1 MWLFPPKEPPLVRN
15 TIIVRLEQDRRY
27 GLLLN
32 GTPYSVELNGRKRA
46 VRFRSRRMALAY
58 ARLYSFLLNVAGQ

>member
-1 MWLFPPKEPPLVRN
+1 VQN
-15 TIIVRLEQDRRY
+15 TITVTLRKDGRY

-32 GTPYSVELNGRKRA
+32 GTAYTVELNGHKRA

-58 ARLYSFLLNVAGQ
+58 ARLYRFLLNVAAQ

>member
-1 MWLFPPKEPPLVRN
+1 MRN
-15 TIIVRLEQDRRY
+15 TFTIRLEQDGRY

-32 GTPYSVELNGRKRA
+32 GTPYSVDLNGRKRA

-58 ARLYSFLLNVAGQ
+58 ARLYSFLLSVAGQ